1 MSIACTDSGGLMLLI
16 CSYPRFLSAY
26 REFSPLSLSGPPSA
40 YGAEPRGRDGRRDG
54 SLLSAGRRR
63 LCRFAQ
69 SPRGGQGHAVGHG
82 LNLLRLVVAG
92 VAIPPGMPDQRV
104 RRQEAEISLDQ
115 TTIRVPAPRR
125 SEGHLDIGLGNIDVE
140 IGFDRVP
147 DH

>member
-1 MSIACTDSGGLMLLI
+1 MLLN
-16 CSYPRFLSAY
+16 CTYPRVLAAY
-26 REFSPLSLSGPPSA
+26 REFSPLSSAGFSSAA
-40 YGAEPRGRDGRRDG
+40 YGGGLLGRREG
-54 SLLSAGRRR
+54 
-63 LCRFAQ
+63 
-69 SPRGGQGHAVGHG
+69 
-82 LNLLRLVVAG
+82 G

-125 SEGHLDIGLGNIDVE
+125 SEGHLDFGLGNIDVE